1 MRVVRLLP
9 IASLLRLLKFVPKVT
24 ICSTRTD
31 FSVLAGAVVDDLD
44 ATIKQ
49 AEAAL
54 PVTAQA
60 GVMRWGRAL
69 GMV

>member
-54 PVTAQA
+54 PVTA
-60 GVMRWGRAL
+60 
-69 GMV
+69 